1 MNSTLAFVLN
11 VLDLD
16 GDTLLTVP
24 ISFNVTVAVAV
35 DEYSTKVVSES
46 QFVTLFKS
54 NILETAY
61 LYPDGAKFSP
71 DIKYE
76 KSVPLLKGITESAP
90 AL

>member
-1 MNSTLAFVLN
+1 MNSTLALVLN

-46 QFVTLFKS
+46 QFVTFFKS
-54 NILETAY
+54 NIYVNY
-61 LYPDGAKFSP
+61 L
-71 DIKYE
+71 I
-76 KSVPLLKGITESAP
+76 SA
-90 AL
+90 